1 MHKNNFAPKTL
12 IGNWQE
18 NRFTEDFSANADS
31 TSNTYLQNPSYNKYV
46 STSKDVGNSK
56 QYQKVSHKNFINL
69 STFLPQNAWKPLT
82 KDVDFV

>member
-46 STSKDVGNSK
+46 STSKDIGNSK
-56 QYQKVSHKNFINL
+56 QYQKVSYHKIYKFINFFCRKMFE
-69 STFLPQNAWKPLT
+69 TR
-82 KDVDFV
+82 